1 MVVPVIKI
9 FSLAVKQITK
19 PVAKH
24 VIELTK
30 DHPKFRRICVRTGQ
44 LHHRVTQ
51 FMQGRRKVTKLGEDA
66 AVAVGS
72 EALVELSVFFVGA
85 LILAYEVRLSMEKE
99 KRKEAALQA
108 RFVALEANVEFLRG
122 QNSGLEGQL
131 SMLRLL
137 HHSRPNKSPSLEY
150 LVDKLYTTTDK
161 KDS

>member
-1 MVVPVIKI
+1 MCSHWSTSSSGYPIYARKKK
-9 FSLAVKQITK
+9 SYETRRRRSSGCWLRGTSR
-19 PVAKH
+19 
-24 VIELTK
+24 T
-30 DHPKFRRICVRTGQ
+30 FR
-44 LHHRVTQ
+44 
-51 FMQGRRKVTKLGEDA
+51 
-66 AVAVGS
+66 
-72 EALVELSVFFVGA
+72 VFCWGVN
-85 LILAYEVRLSMEKE
+85 IVRLSMEKE